1 MKLTLVSL
9 LSLCLVAFL
18 VSPVFADCQEPGSE
32 PITQNDIDGWL
43 GDPSNPYTY
52 NYRACCCYDNWNEYD
67 HSEVLY
73 EDQDWCC
80 EEYAPGCVT
89 KLHADFYVILPN
101 VHSGRWN
108 VDNDHDGDWDEG
120 PPANKTGYWSDC
132 HCPGQLAQP
141 CFDWFLLETVSSFIC
156 EDCD

>member
-1 MKLTLVSL
+1 M
-9 LSLCLVAFL
+9 LSLCIVTLL
-18 VSPVFADCQEPGSE
+18 VSPALAQCQEPGSE
-32 PITQNDIDGWL
+32 PITQERLDELLD
-43 GDPSNPYTY
+43 DPMEPGLNQI
-52 NYRACCCYDNWNEYD
+52 ACCCYDNWNEYD

-80 EEYAPGCVT
+80 EENTPGCVT
-89 KLHADFYVILPN
+89 KLHVDFYEIIPTVT
-101 VHSGRWN
+101 SGKWN

-120 PPANKTGYWSDC
+120 PPVSKTGYWSDC

-141 CFDWFLLETVSSFIC
+141 CFDWFPLETESSFIC